1 MVCSFTEFV
10 RDPRGRDLSVR
21 LDVRKGKRYLYQDL
35 YPAVS
40 SVADFQG
47 MITPIECPEP
57 FPGSPQPE
65 SVSAWIA
72 CRVSQARTIV
82 THQQMKIAGIVD
94 RGDSYLSSG

>member
-10 RDPRGRDLSVR
+10 RDPHGRDLSVR
-21 LDVRKGKRYLYQDL
+21 LDVRKGKRYLYQNL
-35 YPAVS
+35 YPTFD

-47 MITPIECPEP
+47 LSTPIECSEP
-57 FPGSPQPE
+57 FPGCPQPE
-65 SVSAWIA
+65 SVSAWTA

-82 THQQMKIAGIVD
+82 GHQQMEIIGIVA